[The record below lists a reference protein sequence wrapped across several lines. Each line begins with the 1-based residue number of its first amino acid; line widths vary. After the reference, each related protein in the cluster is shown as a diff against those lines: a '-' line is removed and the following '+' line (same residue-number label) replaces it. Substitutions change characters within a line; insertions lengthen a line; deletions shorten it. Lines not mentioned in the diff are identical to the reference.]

1 MKSLRTFLLV
11 CPLLPLAAPAVAEV
25 VVVVSAKSAHASLN
39 KGQVADIFLGK
50 TGTFPDGAQAIPVD
64 HADGSPQREEFHG
77 KVTGKSGAQLKSYWS
92 KLVFS
97 GAASPPKEVPGGNE
111 AKSLIAA
118 NPNAIGYLDK
128 GAVDGTV
135 KVVLTP

>member
-1 MKSLRTFLLV
+1 MLATSLLI
-11 CPLLPLAAPAVAEV
+11 AAASASAEV
-25 VVVVSAKSAHASLN
+25 VVVVSAKSPHGGLN
-39 KGQVADIFLGK
+39 KAQIADIFLGK
-50 TGTFPDGAQAIPVD
+50 SGSFPDGAQAMPVD
-64 HADGSPQREEFHG
+64 IADGSAQREEFHG

-97 GAASPPKEVPGGNE
+97 GAATPPKEVPGGNE
-111 AKSLIAA
+111 AKALIAA

-128 GAVDGTV
+128 AAVDGSL